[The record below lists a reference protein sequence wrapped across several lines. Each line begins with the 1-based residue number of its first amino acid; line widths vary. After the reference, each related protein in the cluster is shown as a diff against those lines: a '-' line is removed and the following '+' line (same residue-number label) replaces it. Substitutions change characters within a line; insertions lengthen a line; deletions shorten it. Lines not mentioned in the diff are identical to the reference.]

1 MKPSIILF
9 DLDNTLYDYNSAH
22 NSAIKEVKIK
32 TINYFNINSKEFD
45 SLFVKAKKE
54 VKKQLSNCAS
64 SHNRLL
70 YFQKLFE
77 IKGLGP
83 QVYHALDLEQ
93 TYWNSFLIQME
104 LRDGVLE
111 FLDEIRLRNIKCGLI
126 TDLTANIQFRK
137 LIRLG
142 LEDKFDVITTS
153 EEIGFDKPHPNCFI
167 NTINKLYPNYN
178 ENEHKIWMI
187 GDDLDK
193 DIYGAINNLNAKGF
207 LYSKKRIK
215 INIDREKVVV
225 FDNYY
230 SLIKQL

>member
-9 DLDNTLYDYNSAH
+9 DLDNTLYDYSSAH
-22 NSAIKEVKIK
+22 NSAIKEVKLK
-32 TINYFNINSKEFD
+32 ATNYFNLNSKEFD
-45 SLFVKAKKE
+45 SLFIRAKKE

-104 LRDGVLE
+104 LREGVLE

-153 EEIGFDKPHPNCFI
+153 EEIGFDKPHPDCFI
-167 NTINKLYPNYN
+167 KTIKKMYPSYNKK
-178 ENEHKIWMI
+178 EHKIWMI

-193 DIYGAINNLNAKGF
+193 DIYGAIDNLNAKGF
-207 LYSKKRIK
+207 LYSKKKVK
-215 INIDREKVVV
+215 INVAKEKVII

-230 SLIKQL
+230 SLIEQL

>member
-1 MKPSIILF
+1 
-9 DLDNTLYDYNSAH
+9 
-22 NSAIKEVKIK
+22 
-32 TINYFNINSKEFD
+32 
-45 SLFVKAKKE
+45 
-54 VKKQLSNCAS
+54 
-64 SHNRLL
+64 
-70 YFQKLFE
+70 
-77 IKGLGP
+77 
-83 QVYHALDLEQ
+83 
-93 TYWNSFLIQME
+93 ME